1 MQTSKVKRYTVIT
14 DGEDKEW
21 PPKKKPKTS
30 LLEKLDTETGHVSL
44 DEGPKQMNIHVFS
57 QASEDAQ
64 DTCKNTEVCC
74 LDDSEDASARETST
88 SRKVGCLTDEDKWGY
103 LELDKM
109 ATKDPQVRIYVTPK

>member
-1 MQTSKVKRYTVIT
+1 
-14 DGEDKEW
+14 
-21 PPKKKPKTS
+21 
-30 LLEKLDTETGHVSL
+30 
-44 DEGPKQMNIHVFS
+44 MNTHVFS

-74 LDDSEDASARETST
+74 LDDLEDALARETST
-88 SRKVGCLTDEDKWGY
+88 SRKGGCLTDEDKWGY